1 MMPEKTTLTF
11 MVMDPP
17 FESTRSTTALRLM
30 QIAAERG
37 YDINVLAYEGAVFLP
52 STAQAGH
59 PNPIHGNDVSQENHP
74 LPREWIQIIAET
86 AEKNGGTLDWVNCGM
101 CADERGVVDTVEG
114 VRRGG
119 PAVLAAWIGES
130 TNTLIIPTRG

>member
-1 MMPEKTTLTF
+1 MTDKKTLTF

-17 FESTRSTTALRLM
+17 FESTRSTTALRMM

-37 YDINVLAYEGAVFLP
+37 YDINVLAYEGAVYLP
-52 STAQAGH
+52 FARQAGH

-74 LPREWIQIIAET
+74 LPKEWIRTIAET
-86 AEKNGGTLDWVNCGM
+86 AEQNGGKLDWVNCGM
-101 CADERGVVDTVEG
+101 CADERGADDVIDG

-119 PAVLAAWIGES
+119 PAALAAWMAES
-130 TNTLIIPTRG
+130 DNTLIIPTRG